1 MGTAVGWVATF
12 ASTAILSVVRAGRSA
27 ELDAVGGTLIAVV
40 VGGIVGGSSTAILSI
55 VGADGGVE
63 LVVAMV
69 SEGPTG
75 GAGGEVVGGMAT
87 AILSV
92 VGAGFCVVPVTNH
105 RIIPP
110 STVATTPSEMR
121 RSAISPDGSST
132 AIPTSP
138 FPSFPDTR
146 SRRSGDSPAQCSH
159 LIGRFG
165 RSSFRQSPGVLSSSL
180 PSNAAKTRL
189 IAQLLRLMRQTT
201 RSGDWSPGPECL
213 FGFFHLFRCGRRV
226 ARQLASAVVLRYS
239 LRRWKHTV
247 VVPAF
252 AGIPSKAGTASK
264 TPAKAGTPTGS
275 HVC

>member
-121 RSAISPDGSST
+121 RM
-132 AIPTSP
+132 
-138 FPSFPDTR
+138 
-146 SRRSGDSPAQCSH
+146 Q
-159 LIGRFG
+159 
-165 RSSFRQSPGVLSSSL
+165 SL
-180 PSNAAKTRL
+180 PMD
-189 IAQLLRLMRQTT
+189 LRQPFRPRHSLHSRILGRDDPGIRQ
-201 RSGDWSPGPECL
+201 RN
-213 FGFFHLFRCGRRV
+213 
-226 ARQLASAVVLRYS
+226 VV
-239 LRRWKHTV
+239 T
-247 VVPAF
+247 
-252 AGIPSKAGTASK
+252 
-264 TPAKAGTPTGS
+264 
-275 HVC
+275 